1 MNEDIKFVLDSGKE
15 DMEKAISHIA
25 NELNKIRAGKARPAM
40 VEGIMVEYYG
50 SMVPLSQVAT
60 VGTPD
65 ARTLVIKPWEKK
77 MIAEI
82 EKAVNNSDI
91 GIRPQNDGEQ
101 IRLNVPPLTEERR
114 RELVK
119 NSKTEI
125 ESGKVRIRNIRKE
138 TNEELR
144 KLLKNGVS
152 EDEVKNAEEKVQQL
166 TDQYIAKLDQQF
178 SAKEAEI
185 MTV

>member
-1 MNEDIKFVLDSGKE
+1 MNEDIKFILDSGKE
-15 DMEKAISHIA
+15 DMEKALAHIA
-25 NELNKIRAGKARPAM
+25 HELNKIRAGKARPAM
-40 VEGIMVEYYG
+40 VEGIMVDYYG
-50 SMVPLSQVAT
+50 SLVPIAQVAT

-65 ARTLVIKPWEKK
+65 ARTLLIKPWEKK
-77 MIAEI
+77 MITEI
-82 EKAVNNSDI
+82 EKAINNSDI

-114 RELVK
+114 RDLVK
-119 NSKTEI
+119 NSKTEV
-125 ESGKVRIRNIRKE
+125 ETGKVRIRNIRKE

-152 EDEVKNAEEKVQQL
+152 EDEVKGAEDKVQQL
-166 TDQYIAKLDQQF
+166 TDQYITKLDQQLA
-178 SAKEAEI
+178 AKEAEI